1 MTEKIE
7 RALQIFKAISEAIN
21 SEQCRGRIVTFED
34 VNEKP
39 FAEVFVVYDGT
50 AIQRIE
56 IEDNGRLF
64 GKKVDSEEQAINDVT
79 NIVKELQKV
88 GEINCIWLGD

>member
-1 MTEKIE
+1 MKEKIE
-7 RALQIFKAISEAIN
+7 RALQIFKAISEAM
-21 SEQCRGRIVTFED
+21 ETERCRGRIVTFED

-50 AIQRIE
+50 AISRIE
-56 IEDNGRLF
+56 IEDNGKLY
-64 GKKVDSEEQAINDVT
+64 GKKVDSEEQAINEVT
-79 NIVKELQKV
+79 NIVTELQKV